1 MMKPPEFI
9 GATQAQ
15 IDALLA
21 LAKSTFPTQDYELLK
36 GILDTFS
43 YVMRDL
49 QDKKASLKRFRQM
62 LFGASTERTRN
73 LFKGASTPGEHPST
87 AATPSGDTSTDNST
101 PEAPSD
107 QPAKPASPRPPRVG
121 HGRNGA
127 DKYSNA
133 PVIQIGV
140 AHLKSGD
147 PCPECKVGRIYEAPP
162 KTLVRV
168 VGQPPLTAT
177 VYKLEHLR
185 CRLCDATVTASLPED
200 VSPSKYDA
208 SCASM
213 LALLRYGSGVPFY
226 RLEGL
231 QGSLNV
237 PLPDATQWQIV
248 RDAVPAPEAV
258 FDELTRQAAQ
268 GDVLHC
274 DDTPAKVL
282 SLVVDR
288 NKREAAGQTVKNK
301 AINTSG
307 IVALLPQGN
316 HQVALFFTGQAHAG
330 TNLSNVLAQRANE
343 LPLPIQMSDALA
355 SNFVGEFAR
364 IIALCLTHGRRNFV
378 GVIDQFPQACA
389 YVINIFSKIYAHD
402 AQTRELNLSPGE
414 RLLYHQV
421 HSAELMQELKSWM
434 TTQLDQRLVEPNSGL
449 GKACGYMLKHWEG
462 LTVFL
467 RKEGAPLDNNHCEQA
482 LKKVIM
488 HRKNSMFYRTL
499 NGARVGD
506 VYMSLIHTCALCKVN
521 PFEYL
526 QALHTHAQ
534 AVMSA
539 AAQWLPWNYRE
550 QLAKPA

>member
-1 MMKPPEFI
+1 MKPPEFI

-15 IDALLA
+15 LDALLA
-21 LAKSTFPTQDYELLK
+21 LAKPTFPASDYELLK

-43 YVMRDL
+43 YVMRAL
-49 QDKKASLKRFRQM
+49 QNAKTSLKRFRQM
-62 LFGASTERTRN
+62 LFGASTESARN
-73 LFKGASTPGEHPST
+73 LIKGASTPVEQPST
-87 AATPSGDTSTDNST
+87 ADTPPGAETSTDKST

-107 QPAKPASPRPPRVG
+107 QAAKPASPQPPRVG

-140 AHLKSGD
+140 ANLKSGD
-147 PCPECKVGRIYEAPP
+147 LCPECKVGRVYDAPP

-177 VYKLEHLR
+177 VFKLEHLR
-185 CRLCDATVTASLPED
+185 CHLCDETVTARLPESA
-200 VSPSKYDA
+200 SPSKYDA

-213 LALLRYGSGVPFY
+213 LAVLRYGSGVPFY

-231 QGSLNV
+231 QRSLNV

-248 RDAVPAPEAV
+248 HEAVPAPEAV

-316 HQVALFFTGQAHAG
+316 QVALFFTGHAHAG
-330 TNLSNVLAQRANE
+330 TNLSNVLAQRASE
-343 LPLPIQMSDALA
+343 LSSPIQMSDALA
-355 SNFVGEFAR
+355 ANFVGEFAR
-364 IIALCLTHGRRNFV
+364 IIALCLTHGRRMFV
-378 GVIDQFPQACA
+378 GVIDNFPQDCA
-389 YVINIFSKIYAHD
+389 YVIDVLGKIYAHD
-402 AQTRELNLSPGE
+402 AQAREMNLSAGERLCYHQAHSAEPMQELNL
-414 RLLYHQV
+414 
-421 HSAELMQELKSWM
+421 WM
-434 TTQLDQRLVEPNSGL
+434 TAQLDQHRVEPNSGL
-449 GKACGYMLKHWEG
+449 GKAFAYMLKHWEG
-462 LTVFL
+462 LTLFL
-467 RKEGAPLDNNHCEQA
+467 REEGAPLDNNLCERA
-482 LKKVIM
+482 LKRAIL

-506 VYMSLIHTCALCKVN
+506 IYMSLIHTCELCKVN

-534 AVMSA
+534 DVMSA

-550 QLAKPA
+550 QLARPA